1 MNLSVHVCLD
11 LFFPNTLS
19 PPTGFKDLLF
29 IGNQARPKIFDLE
42 IRTPDVLYENV
53 IEVDERVVLRQESCQ
68 LPTPASLQRAIG
80 VTGEE
85 VEIWRTVD
93 ESALQRQLKH
103 LLSTGVSAI
112 AVVLLHSY
120 IYPHHEIVV
129 GRLAKALGFRQISLS
144 HEVMPMVRCVPR
156 GLTTAADAYLTP
168 CIKDYV
174 VGFQSGFAEKLKG
187 VRLSFMK
194 SDGGLTPMDNFG
206 GSRAILSGP
215 AGGVVGYAVTTYG
228 RDAADA
234 ATGRPS
240 AVIGFDM
247 GGTSTDVSRYDGS
260 FEHTFETTTAGV
272 AIQAPQLDIN
282 TVAAGGGSMLFFRSG
297 MFVVGPESAGAHPG
311 PVCYRKGGPLT
322 VTDANLVLGRLL
334 PEFFPK
340 IFGPKENEAL
350 DYDGALAA
358 FEEMKRTVNA
368 GNEAMSPGT
377 APLSV
382 GDVAQGFIKVANE
395 AMCRPIRALTQAK
408 GYDTSKHV
416 LACFGGAGGQH
427 ACDIARELGM
437 KTVFVHR

>member
-1 MNLSVHVCLD
+1 M
-11 LFFPNTLS
+11 
-19 PPTGFKDLLF
+19 
-29 IGNQARPKIFDLE
+29 E
-42 IRTPDVLYENV
+42 IRTPDVLYESV
-53 IEVDERVVLRQESCQ
+53 VEVDERVVLRQESCR
-68 LPTPASLQRAIG
+68 LAASSSSSSSSSADGAETSPSVVVG
-80 VTGEE
+80 VTGEA
-85 VEIWRTVD
+85 VEIRRRVD
-93 ESALQRQLKH
+93 ESALRRQLRH
-103 LLSTGVSAI
+103 LLSTGISAV

-120 IYPHHEIVV
+120 IFPDHEVRV
-129 GRLAKALGFRQISLS
+129 GEIAEELGFRQISLS
-144 HEVMPMVRCVPR
+144 HRVMPMVRCVPR

-168 CIKDYV
+168 RIKDYV
-174 VGFQSGFAEKLKG
+174 DGFRSGFRDRLDG

-194 SDGGLTPMDNFG
+194 SDGGLTPMDDFG

-228 RDAADA
+228 RDAAVD
-234 ATGRPS
+234 GRPS

-247 GGTSTDVSRYDGS
+247 GGTSTDVSRFDGS

-311 PVCYRKGGPLT
+311 PVCYRKGGPVT

-340 IFGPKENEAL
+340 IFGPQENEPL
-350 DYDGALAA
+350 DFEGAVAA
-358 FEEMKRTVNA
+358 FRSLTEDVNA
-368 GNEAMSPGT
+368 GNDAGSGAST
-377 APLSV
+377 PLSV
-382 GDVAQGFIKVANE
+382 ADVAQGFVKVANE

-408 GYDTSKHV
+408 GYDTSRHV

>member
-1 MNLSVHVCLD
+1 M
-11 LFFPNTLS
+11 
-19 PPTGFKDLLF
+19 LF

-42 IRTPDVLYENV
+42 IRTPDVLYESV
-53 IEVDERVVLRQESCQ
+53 IEVDERIVLRQSSCQ
-68 LPTPASLQRAIG
+68 LPVSASVESAIG

-85 VEIWRTVD
+85 VEIWRRVD
-93 ESALQRQLKH
+93 ERALTRQLKR
-103 LLSTGVSAI
+103 LLSSGVSAI

-120 IYPHHEIVV
+120 IYPNHEVRV
-129 GRLAKALGFRQISLS
+129 GEIARNLGFRQISLS

-174 VGFQSGFAEKLKG
+174 DGFQSGFADALAG
-187 VRLSFMK
+187 VQLSFMK

-228 RDAADA
+228 KDAADVV
-234 ATGRPS
+234 TGKPS

-247 GGTSTDVSRYDGS
+247 GGTSTDVSRYDGT

-340 IFGPKENEAL
+340 IFGPNENEPL
-350 DYDGALAA
+350 DYDGAFRA
-358 FEEMKRTVNA
+358 FEELQTSVNA
-368 GNEAMSPGT
+368 GKEARSR
-377 APLSV
+377 LSV
-382 GDVAQGFIKVANE
+382 ADVAVGFVKVANE

-408 GYDTSKHV
+408 GYDTSRHV

-427 ACDIARELGM
+427 ACDIARDLGM